1 MARLASDP
9 EFAGVTAKYYSIDA
23 EIPSSPASYDE
34 AKQAEVWEYSEALVE
49 KLATFAL
56 RRAMTIDDRTAIRK
70 IAAAAKADGY
80 RLRSLVEA
88 VATSD
93 LIRRR

>member
-1 MARLASDP
+1 
-9 EFAGVTAKYYSIDA
+9 
-23 EIPSSPASYDE
+23 
-34 AKQAEVWEYSEALVE
+34 
-49 KLATFAL
+49 
-56 RRAMTIDDRTAIRK
+56 MTIDDRTAIRE

-93 LIRRR
+93 LLRRR